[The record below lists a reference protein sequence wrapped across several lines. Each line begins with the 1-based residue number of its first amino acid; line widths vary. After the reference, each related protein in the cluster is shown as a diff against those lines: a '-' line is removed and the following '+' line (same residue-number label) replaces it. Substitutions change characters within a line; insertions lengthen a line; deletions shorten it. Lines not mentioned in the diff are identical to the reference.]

1 MFCSFFTDRC
11 GRKPSGFAGQRTV
24 WPKNLLPVSCPPKC
38 PPSCPL
44 KCQLYVQQLESLLSF
59 FDLGNESLSHG
70 TFAMQHF
77 HALLI
82 GVSVGVSQGHLCAVV
97 PWAVTRTAAFGQLFS
112 AQSCFSELSLGEV
125 CHHESNPYC
134 LSCGYTGHLPS
145 DAPHNVLFLL
155 SVTLSSFYLAFIQY
169 TPLLFL

>member
-24 WPKNLLPVSCPPKC
+24 WPRNLLPVSCPPKC

-82 GVSVGVSQGHLCAVV
+82 GVPVGVSQGHLCAVV
-97 PWAVTRTAAFGQLFS
+97 LCTVTRTAAFGQLFS
-112 AQSCFSELSLGEV
+112 AQPCFSELSLGE
-125 CHHESNPYC
+125 
-134 LSCGYTGHLPS
+134 
-145 DAPHNVLFLL
+145 
-155 SVTLSSFYLAFIQY
+155 SVTVNLTPAAYLVDIPATSLQMHHTMFCFFFQ
-169 TPLLFL
+169 